1 MKGRRSSD
9 QNFVF
14 GYPCEF
20 LGNVF
25 PRENE
30 IVSHAQFLRRHNSS
44 VGVWKQNTPD
54 KVVAK
59 QVAIDIF
66 AIWNKTEIP
75 CCGSNGVEERVERLL
90 VRAKKVVQVPVS
102 RRNESELAQLW
113 GGLFDISSCS
123 HRKLKLC
130 DCPTCNSPHPEK
142 CDCSVESKVPDHWK
156 DFLWDQ
162 RGSRQQSLA
171 GIDRKKA
178 KLDLDRSELELDR
191 SERREKK
198 EERAAFLK
206 VKSEQE
212 QVDEKA
218 HFDDLVER
226 LSQGL
231 KLDDDDDDEESDWE
245 EGGEKGFGGENG
257 GGEGD
262 VREYNTLNLPRFS
275 RDLDRYKVSNR
286 AAAKLGNSLLKDL
299 GVVNEENLQLLLCPA
314 KIMLLPMMKSLTGRM
329 HPKLNLQSPCI

>member
-90 VRAKKVVQVPVS
+90 VRDGD
-102 RRNESELAQLW
+102 N
-113 GGLFDISSCS
+113 
-123 HRKLKLC
+123 
-130 DCPTCNSPHPEK
+130 
-142 CDCSVESKVPDHWK
+142 
-156 DFLWDQ
+156 
-162 RGSRQQSLA
+162 
-171 GIDRKKA
+171 
-178 KLDLDRSELELDR
+178 
-191 SERREKK
+191 
-198 EERAAFLK
+198 
-206 VKSEQE
+206 
-212 QVDEKA
+212 
-218 HFDDLVER
+218 
-226 LSQGL
+226 
-231 KLDDDDDDEESDWE
+231 
-245 EGGEKGFGGENG
+245 GGEKMRVNCDNYQYVVGSWQA
-257 GGEGD
+257 
-262 VREYNTLNLPRFS
+262 THTSLPVG
-275 RDLDRYKVSNR
+275 KTVVQ
-286 AAAKLGNSLLKDL
+286 LGH
-299 GVVNEENLQLLLCPA
+299 C
-314 KIMLLPMMKSLTGRM
+314 
-329 HPKLNLQSPCI
+329 

>member
-59 QVAIDIF
+59 QVAIDVF
-66 AIWNKTEIP
+66 AIWTEIP

-123 HRKLKLC
+123 HRKLKL
-130 DCPTCNSPHPEK
+130 
-142 CDCSVESKVPDHWK
+142 
-156 DFLWDQ
+156 
-162 RGSRQQSLA
+162 
-171 GIDRKKA
+171 
-178 KLDLDRSELELDR
+178 
-191 SERREKK
+191 
-198 EERAAFLK
+198 
-206 VKSEQE
+206 
-212 QVDEKA
+212 
-218 HFDDLVER
+218 
-226 LSQGL
+226 
-231 KLDDDDDDEESDWE
+231 
-245 EGGEKGFGGENG
+245 
-257 GGEGD
+257 
-262 VREYNTLNLPRFS
+262 
-275 RDLDRYKVSNR
+275 
-286 AAAKLGNSLLKDL
+286 
-299 GVVNEENLQLLLCPA
+299 
-314 KIMLLPMMKSLTGRM
+314 
-329 HPKLNLQSPCI
+329 